1 MNRVKG
7 NLLLTGFMVMMLAAS
22 WSQAA
27 PKSEVLEYGYY
38 EFTGDA
44 QRLSSAKATSGFVTR
59 GDAQLV
65 KQTERVPIESGRLF
79 GFRFRFSGMNR
90 NVGVMPL
97 ELIVEHP
104 PMTKPDGTVS
114 TGYRYFLQLPMKNG
128 VVEDKTGYRLNEVY
142 EQVEGE
148 WRFIY
153 RFMNKPILEQRF
165 TTYKAKGKNE

>member
-1 MNRVKG
+1 MFAMLG
-7 NLLLTGFMVMMLAAS
+7 NGRLALMLMLTTMAS
-22 WSQAA
+22 WTQAA
-27 PKSEVLEYGYY
+27 PNSEVLEYGYY
-38 EFTGDA
+38 EFVGEA
-44 QRLSSAKATSGFVTR
+44 QRLSSRKATSGFVTR
-59 GDAQLV
+59 GDAKLV
-65 KQTERVPIESGRLF
+65 EQTDRIPIAPGRLF

-97 ELIVEHP
+97 ELVVEHP

-114 TGYRYFLQLPMKNG
+114 TGYRYFLELAMKDG

-148 WRFIY
+148 WRFVY

-165 TTYKAKGKNE
+165 ITYWPED